1 MEFAWKH
8 AETPRIVAMSAHT
21 IVLILSATALSV
33 TGQVLLKSGAY
44 QLAGLNRLEFLLAAA
59 RDSRVLLGLVAWLA
73 WAMCWLYVLRVA
85 PLSKAY
91 ALTSLTY
98 VLVPVA
104 SVYVLGE
111 QIRRLHIAGIILIAA
126 GIICVLAND

>member
-1 MEFAWKH
+1 M
-8 AETPRIVAMSAHT
+8 MSAKT
-21 IVLILSATALSV
+21 MALILGAVALSAM
-33 TGQVLLKSGAY
+33 GQVLLKSGAH
-44 QLAGLNRLEFLLAAA
+44 QLAGLSRLEFLVAAA
-59 RDSRVLLGLVAWLA
+59 RDIRVLSGLVAWLA
-73 WAMCWLYVLRVA
+73 WTVCWLYALRVA

-111 QIRRLHIAGIILIAA
+111 EVRRLHLAGLVLIAA
-126 GIICVLAND
+126 GIACVLADG